1 MKLYVENLNL
11 NWKQITDKVY
21 QDRFYSRANFYK
33 KKEVRRA
40 RMLKQVQYT
49 NVEPKPLKR
58 LNSKRNRKN
67 PDQND
72 KKSKTESEEIGVYRK
87 NRSLD

>member
-1 MKLYVENLNL
+1 
-11 NWKQITDKVY
+11 
-21 QDRFYSRANFYK
+21 
-33 KKEVRRA
+33 
-40 RMLKQVQYT
+40 MLKQVQYT